1 MFNLRIIQAEFGDC
15 LILEYGT
22 EAAPLYT
29 LIDGGP
35 GHIFEQHLSS
45 ELTSVTNNGGRL
57 DLIVLSHVDQD
68 HIVGLLDLFS
78 KISEQRAN
86 GVVEI
91 VAVDQVWFNQFSQ
104 TVDPNGSIGPR
115 FQSLVAGV
123 QGRGLTMNHAGMSLN
138 SIGQGHQ
145 LHLKSKLLGM
155 SVNHQFD
162 ENMVKVGNVPGPIQF
177 GNLSLTIVGP
187 TPANLE
193 KLSDEWN
200 DWLDEHDDEANTDD
214 PFVAAN
220 IDRSVPNL
228 SSIML
233 LAEADGKTMLLTGD
247 GRSDHLIS
255 GLDDLGLLDATGS
268 IHVNLLKLPHH
279 GSDRNVTKDFFSKI
293 TADIYVV
300 SANGKHGNP
309 DLSTLIWIV
318 ETAKEQNRQ
327 IEIVATNR
335 TDSTDG
341 LLVNNPPAD
350 FGYTLTIMANNQDA
364 FVVDLTA

>member
-1 MFNLRIIQAEFGDC
+1 
-15 LILEYGT
+15 
-22 EAAPLYT
+22 
-29 LIDGGP
+29 
-35 GHIFEQHLSS
+35 
-45 ELTSVTNNGGRL
+45 
-57 DLIVLSHVDQD
+57 
-68 HIVGLLDLFS
+68 
-78 KISEQRAN
+78 
-86 GVVEI
+86 
-91 VAVDQVWFNQFSQ
+91 
-104 TVDPNGSIGPR
+104 
-115 FQSLVAGV
+115 
-123 QGRGLTMNHAGMSLN
+123 
-138 SIGQGHQ
+138 
-145 LHLKSKLLGM
+145 
-155 SVNHQFD
+155 
-162 ENMVKVGNVPGPIQF
+162 
-177 GNLSLTIVGP
+177 
-187 TPANLE
+187 
-193 KLSDEWN
+193 
-200 DWLDEHDDEANTDD
+200 
-214 PFVAAN
+214 
-220 IDRSVPNL
+220 
-228 SSIML
+228 
-233 LAEADGKTMLLTGD
+233 MLLTGD